1 MPQGFAYPLQ
11 SELWI
16 PLRFSARELET
27 QRGAHYLDVLGR
39 LRPEASLEEAR
50 AELRTIGAGLA
61 RAFPSTNRDSTI
73 SVHRLRDAL
82 VGDVRQSLFVLLGAV
97 GLVLLIVCV
106 NVASLFLVRAVGR
119 GREMAIRVAVG
130 AGRASLV
137 RGLMVESLVLGL
149 AGGAGGL
156 LLAYWATGVIAGLNQ
171 SIGIPLLN
179 QTRVDTTVVWFT
191 LGLSLVAGL
200 LFGAMPALHATS
212 VVDLVKRIREGG
224 GNSTGNPGRQRLR
237 STLIVA
243 ETTLAVVLLVAAGLL
258 MRSFGQLLAV
268 DLGFSTSGVQTF
280 TLTLPSARYTEPE
293 QRAAFVDS
301 LLSRVSAPEGVEAAA
316 IFGLPLTGFRYGMST
331 SVRDGVRLAD
341 DEQDRLTLQVR
352 VVTPD
357 YFSTMR
363 IPVVR
368 GRAFTSADRRG
379 SETVAV
385 GGGRVR
391 EQVFC

>member
-1 MPQGFAYPLQ
+1 
-11 SELWI
+11 
-16 PLRFSARELET
+16 
-27 QRGAHYLDVLGR
+27 
-39 LRPEASLEEAR
+39 
-50 AELRTIGAGLA
+50 
-61 RAFPSTNRDSTI
+61 
-73 SVHRLRDAL
+73 VHRLRDAL

-156 LLAYWATGVIAGLNQ
+156 LLAYWATGVIAGLDQ
-171 SIGIPLLN
+171 SIGIPPLN

-212 VVDLVKRIREGG
+212 VVDL
-224 GNSTGNPGRQRLR
+224 
-237 STLIVA
+237 
-243 ETTLAVVLLVAAGLL
+243 
-258 MRSFGQLLAV
+258 
-268 DLGFSTSGVQTF
+268 GFSTSGVQTF

-293 QRAAFVDS
+293 QCAAFVDS

-352 VVTPD
+352 VGDPGLLQHDAHPGRPRPGVHLGR
-357 YFSTMR
+357 SAAIR
-363 IPVVR
+363 NRRCGR
-368 GRAFTSADRRG
+368 GARRRTG
-379 SETVAV
+379 LLLT
-385 GGGRVR
+385 RR
-391 EQVFC
+391 PC

>member
-1 MPQGFAYPLQ
+1 M
-11 SELWI
+11 
-16 PLRFSARELET
+16 
-27 QRGAHYLDVLGR
+27 
-39 LRPEASLEEAR
+39 
-50 AELRTIGAGLA
+50 
-61 RAFPSTNRDSTI
+61 
-73 SVHRLRDAL
+73 
-82 VGDVRQSLFVLLGAV
+82 RQSLFVLLGAV

-106 NVASLFLVRAVGR
+106 NVASSSVRAVGR
-119 GREMAIRVAVG
+119 GREMAIRVAAG

-156 LLAYWATGVIAGLNQ
+156 LLAYWATGVIAGLDQ

-316 IFGLPLTGFRYGMST
+316 ILGLPLTGFRYGMST

-352 VVTPD
+352 VVT
-357 YFSTMR
+357 R
-363 IPVVR
+363 I
-368 GRAFTSADRRG
+368 TSARCASRSSAAGRSPRQIGGDPKPSLWAG
-379 SETVAV
+379 GASEK
-385 GGGRVR
+385 
-391 EQVFC
+391 QVFC

>member
-1 MPQGFAYPLQ
+1 M
-11 SELWI
+11 
-16 PLRFSARELET
+16 
-27 QRGAHYLDVLGR
+27 
-39 LRPEASLEEAR
+39 
-50 AELRTIGAGLA
+50 
-61 RAFPSTNRDSTI
+61 
-73 SVHRLRDAL
+73 
-82 VGDVRQSLFVLLGAV
+82 
-97 GLVLLIVCV
+97 
-106 NVASLFLVRAVGR
+106 
-119 GREMAIRVAVG
+119 
-130 AGRASLV
+130 
-137 RGLMVESLVLGL
+137 
-149 AGGAGGL
+149 
-156 LLAYWATGVIAGLNQ
+156 
-171 SIGIPLLN
+171 
-179 QTRVDTTVVWFT
+179 DTTVVWFT

-224 GNSTGNPGRQRLR
+224 GNSTGDPGRQRLR

-243 ETTLAVVLLVAAGLL
+243 EITLAVVLLVAAGLL

-352 VVTPD
+352 VVT
-357 YFSTMR
+357 SAR
-363 IPVVR
+363 CASR
-368 GRAFTSADRRG
+368 SSAAGRSPRQIGGDPKPSLWAGGASENRSSVDPETLLMLPIVLSARDEG
-379 SETVAV
+379 QHA
-385 GGGRVR
+385 
-391 EQVFC
+391 